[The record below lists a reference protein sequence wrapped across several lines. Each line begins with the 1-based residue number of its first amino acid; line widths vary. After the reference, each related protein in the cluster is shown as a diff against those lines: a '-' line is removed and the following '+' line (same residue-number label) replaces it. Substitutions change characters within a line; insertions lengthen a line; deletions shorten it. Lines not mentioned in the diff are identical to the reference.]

1 MFDLFGKKKK
11 EAQKRLSSAI
21 SALATRVLMPDDIKG
36 RLVDSHTYGTYIE
49 LNDAHVEAMLINC
62 EKEFRRLSKNVLKI
76 FNDNQDDIT
85 EEMERKS
92 KQYKLIAESIYNEL
106 RDNQKKEGVSV
117 VVSQLLCDYY
127 FESIATMTGVLIE
140 SNQKNEI
147 DIIKVLT
154 DVSLYKT
161 YIYTFL
167 EYMIPGLD
175 LSAYKYF
182 DKVQM

>member
-92 KQYKLIAESIYNEL
+92 KQYKLIAEVSIM
-106 RDNQKKEGVSV
+106 S
-117 VVSQLLCDYY
+117 
-127 FESIATMTGVLIE
+127 
-140 SNQKNEI
+140 
-147 DIIKVLT
+147 
-154 DVSLYKT
+154 
-161 YIYTFL
+161 
-167 EYMIPGLD
+167 
-175 LSAYKYF
+175 
-182 DKVQM
+182 